1 MRTSILS
8 LALAST
14 QVLAFAKANEGE
26 KANTPAP
33 ESQAP
38 ATEQVIADNPAIIP
52 LMDDDKVASIKKLM
66 KSRQTFDSLPDAL
79 TALKKVL
86 DGTSNAHGVNVAIH
100 GTNPET
106 GEVDESIYSAPNT
119 KTVLAYVGAKGKE
132 GEKSGIKSI
141 VVYAMPTLDAF
152 AATDEGKAWI
162 AKVLEKE
169 AALVAFRNFREVA
182 TRNELFAGVNK
193 APATAEQYVTEY
205 TRTGGTDT
213 DTFDA
218 LWTEIRKAIKKKSP
232 KLSAQ
237 LPSKPEIIN
246 GIRSKQWASE
256 MFPALEQ
263 NGVFVVLANLVRE
276 NALANTGTAKND
288 AGEDI
293 EVAAPMDVT
302 AIDGWLAGRE
312 SFVIETKKSED
323 FDASLLAGLADL

>member
-8 LALAST
+8 LSAASI
-14 QVLAFAKANEGE
+14 QMAAFAKAPEGD
-26 KANTPAP
+26 KAPASDPTPAA
-33 ESQAP
+33 ESEVA
-38 ATEQVIADNPAIIP
+38 ENPAIVP
-52 LMDDDKVASIKKLM
+52 LMDEDKVASIKKLM

-119 KTVLAYVGAKGKE
+119 KTVLAYVGAKKEAKE
-132 GEKSGIKSI
+132 GGNTGIKSI

-152 AATDEGKAWI
+152 MATDDGKAWL
-162 AKVLEKE
+162 AKIVEKE
-169 AALVAFRNFREVA
+169 SAAVAFRNFREVS

-205 TRTGGTDT
+205 TRSGGIDT

-246 GIRSKQWASE
+246 GIRSKQWAEE
-256 MFPALEQ
+256 MFPALES
-263 NGVFVVLANLVRE
+263 NGVFVVLANLVID
-276 NALANTGTAKND
+276 NAKSNTGTQKDEAGND
-288 AGEDI
+288 V
-293 EVAAPMDVT
+293 EVAAPMDTT
-302 AIDGWLAGRE
+302 AIDGWLAGRD
-312 SFVIETKKSED
+312 SFKIETKKSED